1 MSMALPSTPI
11 GQAKMLIDHY
21 KPTIPVDV
29 KSLATKLN
37 VGILPI
43 KDPYS
48 KVIGRS
54 YFEDDRAIIEYSSDM
69 NIHRQRFTI
78 AHHLGHL
85 VFGHTNRNVSCS
97 DVDYIDMD
105 KQELDA
111 NVFAAN
117 ILIPLASLGDTL
129 SRMKSSAHSCNNIRK
144 TVEMLSEVYN
154 VSESIVRWQLE
165 EFYKQ
170 SLSYNSVVPAKMNTI
185 EEDNLF
191 YDTAPI
197 LAETALTI
205 ACGLFIS

>member
-1 MSMALPSTPI
+1 MSMVLPSRLI

-37 VGILPI
+37 VEILPI

-48 KVIGRS
+48 EVIGRS
-54 YFEDDRAIIEYSSDM
+54 YLEDDRAIIEYSSDM

-85 VFGHTNRNVSCS
+85 VLGHTNRNVSCS
-97 DVDYIDMD
+97 DVDYTDTD

-117 ILIPLASLGDTL
+117 ILISPNSLRDMM
-129 SRMKSSAHSCNNIRK
+129 SRMKPSNHSCNNIRK
-144 TVEMLSEVYN
+144 TVKILSEVYN

-170 SLSYNSVVPAKMNTI
+170 SLSYNSVTPTKMNPI

-205 ACGLFIS
+205 ACGLLIN